1 MIQRRLKCS
10 LPCGSTSKR
19 PIPYGGAGPNSV
31 RSATVSRNK
40 SCLVQQAV
48 SIRDCGT
55 AEATCL
61 REGRREG
68 SHTRRRMH
76 PIAPCCHIR
85 NGSHTSSRSNPA
97 TETGPAVAE
106 VHREIKV
113 WESSQ
118 HSGTHF
124 DDSSSTSG
132 PEPGLV
138 GVSSM
143 IFLSMARYPPVG
155 LSAQQPHQ
163 PCPAPPVTKKTQ
175 DLKSRSF
182 PIPGLQYIKTDV

>member
-1 MIQRRLKCS
+1 MLQRPLKCN

-31 RSATVSRNK
+31 RSATVSRNE

-55 AEATCL
+55 AGATCL
-61 REGRREG
+61 RAGRREG
-68 SHTRRRMH
+68 SHIRRRMH
-76 PIAPCCHIR
+76 PIGPCYHIR
-85 NGSHTSSRSNPA
+85 NQSHTSSRSNPA

-106 VHREIKV
+106 VHREIRV
-113 WESSQ
+113 WQSSQ
-118 HSGTHF
+118 HSGTHLIIRAPRA
-124 DDSSSTSG
+124 G
-132 PEPGLV
+132 PSQDFV
-138 GVSSM
+138 GVSGM

-163 PCPAPPVTKKTQ
+163 PCPAPPVAKKKQ